1 MEMHFFFAKKI
12 KWEGVWGKSDE
23 ALKRIVCML
32 VKSGFFLLDK
42 SLSFI
47 SRTGKTSD
55 MTKLKGWKNKLVRR
69 TEASSLSCDGI
80 VTFFIFLIWLS
91 GIKVVILIKG
101 QTKLNVLPSLSY
113 ADGPHSHSVAGTA
126 KNLSAFCSNMLDE
139 YLESEGQMI
148 CERAAAFSTRP
159 EDPVVYQ
166 LPAKSSSYVR
176 TLDSVLKQR
185 NSAPKDRA
193 AASKPCPLSYKVPQS
208 SAAAQFSPTAQG
220 GVQTGQC
227 SATYCPVKTGSVLQG

>member
-1 MEMHFFFAKKI
+1 
-12 KWEGVWGKSDE
+12 
-23 ALKRIVCML
+23 ML
-32 VKSGFFLLDK
+32 VKCGFFLVDK
-42 SLSFI
+42 RLSFI

-69 TEASSLSCDGI
+69 TEASSSSCDGI
-80 VTFFIFLIWLS
+80 VTFFSFFFIFLIWLS

-101 QTKLNVLPSLSY
+101 QTKLNVLPSLSH

-185 NSAPKDRA
+185 NSAPKGRA

-208 SAAAQFSPTAQG
+208 SAAAQLSPTAPG

-227 SATYCPVKTGSVLQG
+227 SATYWPVKTGSVPQG